1 MTAGVVELTK
11 AAVALGSVVE
21 FVASGAN
28 ALQNNNT
35 NNYQGNYIF
44 PSDLISAA
52 SNRNFYTTFR
62 FVKYQRRSLGNQ
74 SAVHNSSAP
83 ASSGTIRLPLP
94 KNLRDQMNIH
104 YGHQGLGGLFGAGSE
119 ALTGV
124 TVDKIKEGFSGLINS
139 NIDSLKNKVIG
150 GAMTGGNIL
159 AGAAGDV
166 LKGYNTAYGAAS
178 SLTGLALNP
187 FLTAMFDAV
196 NFKEHNFDW
205 ILTPKNAKES
215 QDLRNIIQQL
225 KFHSL
230 PGLDT
235 SKQAG
240 GGIFF
245 NYPDIAYVTLNPS
258 EFLFDM
264 KPCVITNIS
273 IDYAPGVAPSFFK
286 SLNAPTAV
294 RLSMTLMEIEI
305 WTQRDFNA
313 SNYTAPNSN
322 MPDSPNYYPA
332 AHSRPPTRV
341 GGQ

>member
-1 MTAGVVELTK
+1 MVDIVKAGI
-11 AAVALGSVVE
+11 ALGSIAAFSAGSV
-21 FVASGAN
+21 N

-44 PSDLISAA
+44 PNDLISTA
-52 SNRNFYTTFR
+52 SNRNFYITFR

-74 SAVHNSSAP
+74 SAINNSSAP
-83 ASSGTIRLPLP
+83 ASTGTIRLPLP

-119 ALTGV
+119 ALTGMSGADIK
-124 TVDKIKEGFSGLINS
+124 DKFSGLVNDPK
-139 NIDSLKNKVIG
+139 NFDIDSLKNKVIG
-150 GAMTGGNIL
+150 GAMTGGNIV
-159 AGAAGDV
+159 AGAAGDL
-166 LKGYNTAYGAAS
+166 LKGYNNLYGATS

-187 FLTAMFDAV
+187 FLTAMFENV

-205 ILTPKNAKES
+205 ILTPKNEKES
-215 QDLRNIIQQL
+215 QDLRKIVQQF

-235 SKQAG
+235 SMQAG

-258 EFLFDM
+258 EFLFEL
-264 KPCVITNIS
+264 KPCVVTNIAV
-273 IDYAPGVAPSFFK
+273 DYAPGVAPSFFK

-305 WTQRDFNA
+305 WSQRDLNA
-313 SNYTAPNSN
+313 SNYTGPNSN
-322 MPDSPNYYPA
+322 MPNSPGYYPA
-332 AHSRPPTRV
+332 APSDPLTTV
-341 GGQ
+341 GGT

>member
-1 MTAGVVELTK
+1 MSSIPDVVKAGTALVGAADFAVSGV
-11 AAVALGSVVE
+11 
-21 FVASGAN
+21 N
-28 ALQNNNT
+28 ALTNNNT

-44 PSDLISAA
+44 PNDLISAA
-52 SNRNFYTTFR
+52 SNRNFYITFR
-62 FVKYQRRSLGNQ
+62 FVKYQRRSLGKQ
-74 SAVHNSSAP
+74 SAINNSSAP
-83 ASSGTIRLPLP
+83 ASTGTIRLPLP

-119 ALTGV
+119 ALTGMSA
-124 TVDKIKEGFSGLINS
+124 DNIKKGFNDIKTSSIEN
-139 NIDSLKNKVIG
+139 LKNKVIG
-150 GAMTGGNIL
+150 GAMTVGNIA

-166 LKGYNTAYGAAS
+166 LRGYNTAYGAAS

-187 FLTAMFDAV
+187 FLTAMFENV

-205 ILTPKNAKES
+205 ILTPKNQKES
-215 QDLRNIIQQL
+215 QDLRKIVQQF

-235 SKQAG
+235 SMQAG

-305 WTQRDFNA
+305 WSQKDFNA
-313 SNYTAPNSN
+313 SNYTGPNSN
-322 MPDSPNYYPA
+322 MPNNPGYYPA
-332 AHSRPPTRV
+332 APSKPPTPV
-341 GGQ
+341 GVQ